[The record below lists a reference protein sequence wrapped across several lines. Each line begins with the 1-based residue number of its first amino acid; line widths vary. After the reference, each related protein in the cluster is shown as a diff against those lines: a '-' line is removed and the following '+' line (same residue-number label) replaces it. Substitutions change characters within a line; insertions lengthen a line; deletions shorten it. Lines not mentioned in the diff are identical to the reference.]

1 MHPKTVFSLPFNR
14 QAVSATTALVVPPLS
29 LMVVGVLSVS
39 VNVTHPLPNT
49 PKYPFSVPK
58 DPTVVVEPEAALR
71 NKASR
76 HPQPY
81 APNVIPQRQFGTK
94 PLGTLNLTKE
104 TRWHVLHTSRHPQ
117 PYSYPDIWGSSQCRP
132 VRIGPCGLVGTLSLL
147 SPLGKVE
154 TLFPL
159 AWEDPEDPV
168 LLNGWRPC
176 SP

>member
-39 VNVTHPLPNT
+39 VNVTHPLPIILPNIL
-49 PKYPFSVPK
+49 SVSQKIPLSLWNLK
-58 DPTVVVEPEAALR
+58 LR
-71 NKASR
+71 FGTKPLGTLNLM
-76 HPQPY
+76 PQMAY
-81 APNVIPQRQFGTK
+81 RQFGTK
-94 PLGTLNLTKE
+94 PLSTLNLTKE